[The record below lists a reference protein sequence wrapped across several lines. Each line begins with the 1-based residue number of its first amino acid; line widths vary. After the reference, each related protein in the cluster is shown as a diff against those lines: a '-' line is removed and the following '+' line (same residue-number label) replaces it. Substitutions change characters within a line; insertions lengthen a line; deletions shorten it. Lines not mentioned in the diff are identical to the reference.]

1 MPCVTKHREDSLQ
14 ESEGTKMVEVA
25 LDSGRTFGRGCDM
38 WLAGCP
44 RQKAVGGGPIPGHTG
59 LSVAANR
66 CGKQRCLIADR
77 CQPVFEECGRPGDE
91 PGLIQFGTL
100 GKHVFFQHV
109 EPAVH
114 NVSQCPFGRVRRCQ
128 PLHEPSVH
136 RFKFVKRCLRLG
148 NLHLTCHEPL
158 SAGSVS
164 KPTGEERL
172 AAAVVA
178 PHGLEY
184 ATAGRHGF
192 EIGIDCGLES
202 FEAHAEGIEAGT
214 GHRAASQR
222 VDDLLGTGPAD
233 RGSAHACSASSS
245 EMPN

>member
-14 ESEGTKMVEVA
+14 ESEGTEVVEVA
-25 LDSGRTFGRGCDM
+25 LDSGRTLGRGCDM

-66 CGKQRCLIADR
+66 CGKQRCLIAHCR
-77 CQPVFEECGRPGDE
+77 QPVFEECGRPGDE
-91 PGLIQFGTL
+91 PRLIQFGTL
-100 GKHVFFQHV
+100 GKDVFFQHV

-114 NVSQCPFGRVRRCQ
+114 NVSQGPFGCVRRCQ
-128 PLHEPSVH
+128 PLHEPPVH
-136 RFKFVKRCLRLG
+136 GFELVQGRLRLG

-158 SAGSVS
+158 SASPIGE
-164 KPTGEERL
+164 PAGEERL
-172 AAAVVA
+172 AAAVIT
-178 PHGLEY
+178 PHRLEY

-233 RGSAHACSASSS
+233 RGGAHAYSASSS